1 MSNTFTPG
9 SFCPDKKTWVGLL
22 IACTAA
28 LAPAQTIYRVV
39 GPDGKVT
46 FTDRPP
52 GNAEATQQQQAA
64 KPAHT
69 PAASPPPA
77 SETRP
82 MPQPAASATEPATAK
97 KANAAKATPAD
108 RPAAAP
114 AEPKPVDE
122 ALLRALVAVLFQETL
137 VRKSEELCISTLP
150 TSMKR
155 YGDAADGWR
164 QRNAVW
170 LDKAQK
176 QMLALGPEFQ
186 RVVKTRVDDDISK
199 LLKPVND
206 ASMHQRIKW
215 CDQTAQDLPKGT
227 LDLGGKTMVTGPLS
241 KVTGY

>member
-1 MSNTFTPG
+1 MNKAFTPR
-9 SFCPDKKTWVGLL
+9 SFWPRKKAWVGVL
-22 IACTAA
+22 ITCTAA

-52 GNAEATQQQQAA
+52 GNAEAAQQQQTA
-64 KPAHT
+64 KPA
-69 PAASPPPA
+69 PAP
-77 SETRP
+77 ETRP

-97 KANAAKATPAD
+97 KANAAKATLAD

-176 QMLALGPEFQ
+176 QMLNLGPEFQ

-227 LDLGGKTMVTGPLS
+227 LDLGGKSMVTGPLS
-241 KVTGY
+241 KVTGH

>member
-1 MSNTFTPG
+1 MSNTFTPR
-9 SFCPDKKTWVGLL
+9 SFCPGKKTWVGLL

-52 GNAEATQQQQAA
+52 GNAEAAQQQQTA
-64 KPAHT
+64 KPA
-69 PAASPPPA
+69 PA

-82 MPQPAASATEPATAK
+82 MPAASATEPATAK
-97 KANAAKATPAD
+97 KVNAAKATPAD

-176 QMLALGPEFQ
+176 QMLTLGPEFQ

-227 LDLGGKTMVTGPLS
+227 LDLGGKSIVTGPLS
-241 KVTGY
+241 QVTGH

>member
-1 MSNTFTPG
+1 MRNTFKPEG
-9 SFCPDKKTWVGLL
+9 FRLGRATWFGVL

-52 GNAEATQQQQAA
+52 GNAEAAQQQQTA
-64 KPAHT
+64 KPA
-69 PAASPPPA
+69 PA

-227 LDLGGKTMVTGPLS
+227 LDLGSKTMVTGPLS

>member
-1 MSNTFTPG
+1 MSNTFTPR
-9 SFCPDKKTWVGLL
+9 SFCPGKKTCVGLL

-52 GNAEATQQQQAA
+52 GNAEAAQQQQTA
-64 KPAHT
+64 KPA
-69 PAASPPPA
+69 PA

-176 QMLALGPEFQ
+176 QMLTLGPEFQ

-199 LLKPVND
+199 LLKPIND

-227 LDLGGKTMVTGPLS
+227 LDLGGKSMVTGPLS
-241 KVTGY
+241 QVTGH

>member
-1 MSNTFTPG
+1 MNKTFTPR
-9 SFCPDKKTWVGLL
+9 SFWPRKKAWVGLL
-22 IACTAA
+22 ITCTAA

-52 GNAEATQQQQAA
+52 GNAEAAQQQQTA
-64 KPAHT
+64 KPA
-69 PAASPPPA
+69 PA

-176 QMLALGPEFQ
+176 QMLNLGPEFQ

-227 LDLGGKTMVTGPLS
+227 LDLGGKSMVTGPLS
-241 KVTGY
+241 QVTGH

>member
-1 MSNTFTPG
+1 MNKTFTPR
-9 SFCPDKKTWVGLL
+9 SFWPRKKAWVGVL
-22 IACTAA
+22 ITCTAA

-52 GNAEATQQQQAA
+52 GNAEAAQQQQTA
-64 KPAHT
+64 KPA
-69 PAASPPPA
+69 PA

-227 LDLGGKTMVTGPLS
+227 LDLGGKSMVTGPLS
-241 KVTGY
+241 QVTGH

>member
-1 MSNTFTPG
+1 MRNTFTPEG
-9 SFCPDKKTWVGLL
+9 FRLGRATWVGVL
-22 IACTAA
+22 ITCTAA

-52 GNAEATQQQQAA
+52 GNAEAAQQQQTA
-64 KPAHT
+64 KPA
-69 PAASPPPA
+69 PA

-82 MPQPAASATEPATAK
+82 MPAASATEPATAK

-227 LDLGGKTMVTGPLS
+227 LDLGGKSMVTGPLS
-241 KVTGY
+241 QVTGH

>member
-1 MSNTFTPG
+1 MNKTFTPR
-9 SFCPDKKTWVGLL
+9 SFCPGKKAWVGLL
-22 IACTAA
+22 ITCTAA

-52 GNAEATQQQQAA
+52 GNAEAAQQQQTA
-64 KPAHT
+64 KPA
-69 PAASPPPA
+69 PA

-176 QMLALGPEFQ
+176 QMLNLGPEFQ

-227 LDLGGKTMVTGPLS
+227 LDLGGKSMVTGPLS
-241 KVTGY
+241 QVTGH

>member
-1 MSNTFTPG
+1 MNKTFTPR
-9 SFCPDKKTWVGLL
+9 SFWPRKKAWVGVL
-22 IACTAA
+22 ITCTAA

-52 GNAEATQQQQAA
+52 GNAEAAQQQQTA
-64 KPAHT
+64 KPA
-69 PAASPPPA
+69 PV

-227 LDLGGKTMVTGPLS
+227 LDLGGKSMVTGPLS
-241 KVTGY
+241 QVTGH

>member
-1 MSNTFTPG
+1 MNKTFTPR
-9 SFCPDKKTWVGLL
+9 SFWPRKKAWVGVL
-22 IACTAA
+22 ITCTAA

-52 GNAEATQQQQAA
+52 GNAEAAQQQQTA
-64 KPAHT
+64 KPA
-69 PAASPPPA
+69 PV

-176 QMLALGPEFQ
+176 QMLTLGPEFQ

-227 LDLGGKTMVTGPLS
+227 LDLGGKSMVTGPLS
-241 KVTGY
+241 QVTGH

>member
-1 MSNTFTPG
+1 MNKAFTPR
-9 SFCPDKKTWVGLL
+9 SFWPRKKAWVGLL

-52 GNAEATQQQQAA
+52 GNAEAAQQQQSA
-64 KPAHT
+64 KPA
-69 PAASPPPA
+69 PA
-77 SETRP
+77 SETRL
-82 MPQPAASATEPATAK
+82 MSQPAAPATEPATAK

-176 QMLALGPEFQ
+176 QMLTLGPEFQ

>member
-1 MSNTFTPG
+1 MTAGCLPPG
-9 SFCPDKKTWVGLL
+9 AALRRCGL

-52 GNAEATQQQQAA
+52 GNAEAAQQQQTA
-64 KPAHT
+64 KPA
-69 PAASPPPA
+69 PA

-176 QMLALGPEFQ
+176 QMLTLGPEFQ

-227 LDLGGKTMVTGPLS
+227 LDLGGKSMVTGPLS
-241 KVTGY
+241 QVTGY

>member
-1 MSNTFTPG
+1 MNKTFTPR
-9 SFCPDKKTWVGLL
+9 SFWPRKKAWVGVL
-22 IACTAA
+22 ITCTAA

-52 GNAEATQQQQAA
+52 GNAEAAQQQQTA
-64 KPAHT
+64 KPA
-69 PAASPPPA
+69 PV

-176 QMLALGPEFQ
+176 QMLNLGPEFQ

-227 LDLGGKTMVTGPLS
+227 LDLGGKSMVTGPLS
-241 KVTGY
+241 QLNNHLLK

>member
-1 MSNTFTPG
+1 MNKTFTPR
-9 SFCPDKKTWVGLL
+9 SFWPRKKAWVGLL
-22 IACTAA
+22 ITCTAA

-52 GNAEATQQQQAA
+52 GNAEAAQQQQTA
-64 KPAHT
+64 KPA
-69 PAASPPPA
+69 PA

-227 LDLGGKTMVTGPLS
+227 LDLGGKSMVTGPLS
-241 KVTGY
+241 QVTGH

>member
-1 MSNTFTPG
+1 MSNTFTPR
-9 SFCPDKKTWVGLL
+9 SFCPGKKTWVGPL

-52 GNAEATQQQQAA
+52 GNAEAAQQQQTA
-64 KPAHT
+64 KPA
-69 PAASPPPA
+69 PA

-82 MPQPAASATEPATAK
+82 MPAASATEPATAK

-176 QMLALGPEFQ
+176 QMLTLGPEFQ

-227 LDLGGKTMVTGPLS
+227 LNLGGKSMVTGPLS
-241 KVTGY
+241 QVTGH

>member
-9 SFCPDKKTWVGLL
+9 SFCPGKKAWVGLL
-22 IACTAA
+22 ITCTAA

-52 GNAEATQQQQAA
+52 GNAEAAQQQQTA
-64 KPAHT
+64 KPA
-69 PAASPPPA
+69 PA

-82 MPQPAASATEPATAK
+82 MPQPAASATETATAK

-164 QRNAVW
+164 QRNATQSGWTKRKSRCWSWGQSFNV
-170 LDKAQK
+170 L
-176 QMLALGPEFQ
+176 
-186 RVVKTRVDDDISK
+186 
-199 LLKPVND
+199 
-206 ASMHQRIKW
+206 
-215 CDQTAQDLPKGT
+215 
-227 LDLGGKTMVTGPLS
+227 
-241 KVTGY
+241 

>member
-9 SFCPDKKTWVGLL
+9 SFWPRKKAWVGVL
-22 IACTAA
+22 ITCTAA

-52 GNAEATQQQQAA
+52 GNAEAAQQQQTA
-64 KPAHT
+64 KPA
-69 PAASPPPA
+69 PA
-77 SETRP
+77 SEPRP

-176 QMLALGPEFQ
+176 QMLTLGPEFQ

-227 LDLGGKTMVTGPLS
+227 LDLGGKSMVTGPLS
-241 KVTGY
+241 QVTGH